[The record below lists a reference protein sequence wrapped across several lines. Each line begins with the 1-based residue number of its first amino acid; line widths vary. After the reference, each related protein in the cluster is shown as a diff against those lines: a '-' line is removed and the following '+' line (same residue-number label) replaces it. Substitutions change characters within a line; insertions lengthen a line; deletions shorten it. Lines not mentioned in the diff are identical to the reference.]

1 MEINLVSSVI
11 FVADMAVSRRFYEE
25 VLAQQVLMDHGPNVG
40 YKGGFALWQQDHAGQ
55 MVFGGKAPGVVP
67 AKKLAAELYFETNEL
82 DKIFAKLQENKVE
95 FLHPLMEQ
103 PWGQRVTRFYDPDG
117 HIVEIGEPMNCVIER
132 MHSQGLTADEITR
145 RTFMPL
151 EIVNQIL
158 NKQG

>member
-1 MEINLVSSVI
+1 MDINLVSSVL
-11 FVADMAVSRRFYEE
+11 FVADMADSRRFYEE
-25 VLAQQVLMDHGPNVG
+25 VLGQQVLMDHGPNVG
-40 YKGGFALWQQDHAGQ
+40 YKGGFALWQKDHAGQ
-55 MVFGGKAPGVVP
+55 MVFGGKAPEDVP
-67 AKKLAAELYFETNEL
+67 AKKMAAELYFETAEL
-82 DKIFAKLQENKVE
+82 DEVFHNLQENRVE

-117 HIVEIGEPMNCVIER
+117 HIIEIGEPMNCVIKR

-158 NKQG
+158 NK